1 MNLPFQRSYW
11 VEPGRLL
18 AGYYPGDSDP
28 VEADYKL
35 QALLDCGV
43 SRIVNLMESD
53 ETDHSGRRF
62 AAYQSRLQRLAQ
74 LRGRAV
80 ECVRFPIKDRSVPS
94 LASMRKILEALVAA
108 IGAGETVY
116 VHCWGGRGRTGTVTG
131 CYLRHA
137 LGVAG
142 AETLARLRELTAHN
156 PDAFWPAPEMEGQ
169 RAFVERW
176 TSEA

>member
-1 MNLPFQRSYW
+1 VNLPFERSYW

-35 QALLDCGV
+35 QALLECGV
-43 SRIVNLMESD
+43 SRVFNLMEPD

-62 AAYQSRLQRLAQ
+62 AAYQQRLHRLAEQ
-74 LRGRAV
+74 RGAAAA
-80 ECVRFPIKDRSVPS
+80 CVRFPIKDQSVPS
-94 LASMRKILEALVAA
+94 LATMRKILDSLLSALA
-108 IGAGETVY
+108 AGETVY

-131 CYLRHA
+131 CYLRRA
-137 LGVAG
+137 LGLPG

-169 RAFVERW
+169 RAFVQRW
-176 TSEA
+176 TDVA